1 MQTAYA
7 DNGPAI
13 GDNLMMNAYFDMPS
27 NHDTDQ
33 SLTPIDLKFLSAQA
47 GHDRQLVEELLH
59 MFVKQVRTLSNTMNA
74 AEDMEAVLRA
84 AHTLKGTAR
93 AVGAVRIEAHV
104 EALEQD
110 GQSKQSLDALSRE
123 VDAACDYVASLLR

>member
-1 MQTAYA
+1 
-7 DNGPAI
+7 
-13 GDNLMMNAYFDMPS
+13 MMNAYFDMPS

-33 SLTPIDLKFLSAQA
+33 PLTPIDLKFLSAQA

-59 MFVKQVRTLSNTMNA
+59 MFVKQVRSLSHTMNN

-93 AVGAVRIEAHV
+93 AVGAARIEERV

-110 GQSKQSLDALSRE
+110 RQSKQCLDALSRE

>member
-1 MQTAYA
+1 
-7 DNGPAI
+7 
-13 GDNLMMNAYFDMPS
+13 MMIAYFDMPS
-27 NHDTDQ
+27 NHENEMDV
-33 SLTPIDLKFLSAQA
+33 TPIDLDFLSSQA

-59 MFVKQVRTLSNTMNA
+59 MFVKQVRSLAATMNSA
-74 AEDMEAVLRA
+74 DDMEAILRA

-93 AVGAVRIEAHV
+93 AVGAVRIEACA

-110 GQSKQSLDALSRE
+110 ALSKGQLEALCIE